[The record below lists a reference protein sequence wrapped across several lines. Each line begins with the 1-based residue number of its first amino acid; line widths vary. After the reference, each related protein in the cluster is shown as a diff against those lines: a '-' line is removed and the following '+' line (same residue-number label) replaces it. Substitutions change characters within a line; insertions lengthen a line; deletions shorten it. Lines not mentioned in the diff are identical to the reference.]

1 MSLCLQGSQVRIYA
15 KHHRAPLVFEINVL
29 EIGNWH
35 RSSQQT
41 NAHSCQPNHSPHQVG
56 AKKTVRFRFVRFFAT
71 QWASNFQ
78 RSFLTQSPPPLVWPL
93 GFSGSLFGKVARAS
107 AVGQSEK
114 MWYLYAC
121 GQKAITAAGGSC
133 ACALDVKCNRIKLSI
148 YCHGRGCWSQVL
160 CLPFL
165 CLTGPVALWV
175 GRRLWCLWHE
185 AHFYGG
191 STPPRSAQLAI
202 WQPCCSAMKKRFRY
216 ACYQVARP
224 CKETAIMVIIK

>member
-107 AVGQSEK
+107 AVGPSEK

-133 ACALDVKCNRIKLSI
+133 ACALDVKCNRINCQSI
-148 YCHGRGCWSQVL
+148 AMGVGAEAKYYVS
-160 CLPFL
+160 PFY
-165 CLTGPVALWV
+165 V
-175 GRRLWCLWHE
+175 
-185 AHFYGG
+185 
-191 STPPRSAQLAI
+191 
-202 WQPCCSAMKKRFRY
+202 
-216 ACYQVARP
+216 
-224 CKETAIMVIIK
+224 

>member
-15 KHHRAPLVFEINVL
+15 KHHRTPLVFKINVL

-41 NAHSCQPNHSPHQVG
+41 NAHSCQPSHSPHQVG
-56 AKKTVRFRFVRFFAT
+56 AKKTARFRFVRFFAM
-71 QWASNFQ
+71 QRASDFQ

-93 GFSGSLFGKVARAS
+93 GFSGSSFGKVAQAS

-121 GQKAITAAGGSC
+121 GLC
-133 ACALDVKCNRIKLSI
+133 ACALDVKCSRIKLSI
-148 YCHGRGCWSQVL
+148 YCHGHGWWSQTL

-165 CLTGPVALWV
+165 CLSGPVALWV
-175 GRRLWCLWHE
+175 GRCLWCLWHE
-185 AHFYGG
+185 AHL
-191 STPPRSAQLAI
+191 TLL
-202 WQPCCSAMKKRFRY
+202 
-216 ACYQVARP
+216 
-224 CKETAIMVIIK
+224 